1 MDRTG
6 EARTRSTASAPRPW
20 ATAGAARTGSSGTS
34 SSRPDLGAR
43 AQPREREPVDRT
55 PSEPEQRREQRDRGD
70 HGQQH
75 GQAGAD
81 GHATKE
87 IPMMNRPSIEMHTLT
102 PARSTARPAGVRAV
116 EHASLDDAPS
126 RRHARKRVRTKRA
139 KSLPT
144 PRPIMIASEGPKPEE
159 RRGGEECVSTVDD
172 QWAR

>member
-55 PSEPEQRREQRDRGD
+55 PSEPEHRRAQRDRGD

-81 GHATKE
+81 GHATQE
-87 IPMMNRPSIEMHTLT
+87 TPIMNRPRIERPTIT
-102 PARSTARPAGVRAV
+102 PARAPPRPTHVSAV
-116 EHASLDDAPS
+116 ETASFANAQHS
-126 RRHARKRVRTKRA
+126 RSPRTRATTNNEKTAQPTRKTH
-139 KSLPT
+139 
-144 PRPIMIASEGPKPEE
+144 
-159 RRGGEECVSTVDD
+159 
-172 QWAR
+172 

>member
-87 IPMMNRPSIEMHTLT
+87 IPMMNRPSIEMHTIT
-102 PARSTARPAGVRAV
+102 PARSTRSEEHTSELQSLMRISYAV
-116 EHASLDDAPS
+116 FGLKKQNHQ
-126 RRHARKRVRTKRA
+126 H
-139 KSLPT
+139 
-144 PRPIMIASEGPKPEE
+144 
-159 RRGGEECVSTVDD
+159 
-172 QWAR
+172 

>member
-81 GHATKE
+81 GQATKE
-87 IPMMNRPSIEMHTLT
+87 IPMMNRPSIEMQTIT
-102 PARSTARPAGVRAV
+102 PARSTARHAVVRSVEPAP
-116 EHASLDDAPS
+116 LDVAPPWWSPRQAGRTTRGKARPNHS
-126 RRHARKRVRTKRA
+126 RHKT
-139 KSLPT
+139 
-144 PRPIMIASEGPKPEE
+144 
-159 RRGGEECVSTVDD
+159 
-172 QWAR
+172 